1 VSTTRIDPASLPG
14 RPCAMAAAL
23 QLVGERWAMLAV
35 REVVLGNH
43 RFTEIARNT
52 GAPTDRLTTR
62 LRELVAAG
70 ILERRP
76 LEERGG
82 RAGYFLTAA
91 GRDLAPVIQGLISW
105 GNEWAVSSPTRQLRH
120 RDHDL
125 VPAVVC
131 TSCGEV
137 VDDAEVALR
146 DDAAAS
152 SEGSG
157 SRIEDGSGSL

>member
-1 VSTTRIDPASLPG
+1 
-14 RPCAMAAAL
+14 MAAAL

-52 GAPTDRLTTR
+52 GAPTDRLAKR

-70 ILERRP
+70 ILEQRP

-82 RAGYFLTAA
+82 RGGYFLTAA
-91 GRDLAPVIQGLISW
+91 GRDLTPVIKGLISW

-125 VPAVVC
+125 VPSVVC
-131 TSCGEV
+131 ASCGEV
-137 VDDAEVALR
+137 VDDAEVVLR

-152 SEGSG
+152 SEGPG

>member
-1 VSTTRIDPASLPG
+1 
-14 RPCAMAAAL
+14 MAAAL

-43 RFTEIARNT
+43 RFTEIARKT
-52 GAPTDRLTTR
+52 GAPTDRLAKR

-76 LEERGG
+76 LGEGG
-82 RAGYFLTAA
+82 GHAGYFLTAA
-91 GRDLAPVIQGLISW
+91 GRDLVPVVQALMSW
-105 GNEWAVSSPTRQLRH
+105 GDQWAVSSPTRQLRH

-125 VPAVVC
+125 VSTVVC

-137 VDDAEVALR
+137 VNDAEVLFR
-146 DDAAAS
+146 DDAATS
-152 SEGSG
+152 SDGPSPCIEEGS
-157 SRIEDGSGSL
+157 RSLSEER